1 MSFYFFDF
9 YNKKK
14 QNLSWHGHM
23 GEMAKYEKNMWEK
36 LERYAKKK
44 LKLERDTNGNDI
56 LRYQNM
62 IKYAIVG
69 M

>member
-1 MSFYFFDF
+1 
-9 YNKKK
+9 
-14 QNLSWHGHM
+14 M